1 MQTLAMSSLLFFKE
15 KCFLEVQDQLR
26 GALLD
31 QITKDRDGEQ
41 VDWDL
46 LKKSIQ
52 AFVQMGFINAD
63 IIKLDDDYVWK
74 GDKNLQIYENSF
86 EKQLIQRVMQQ
97 IISDEFFRART
108 SFSQR
113 VQVG

>member
-52 AFVQMGFINAD
+52 AFV
-63 IIKLDDDYVWK
+63 
-74 GDKNLQIYENSF
+74 
-86 EKQLIQRVMQQ
+86 
-97 IISDEFFRART
+97 
-108 SFSQR
+108 
-113 VQVG
+113 